1 MSTLHG
7 NGIERLKKKISFAV
21 KIGLAVKKN
30 CDNLVVKK
38 ESDFPKKKIWGG
50 ACVPRI
56 SVLDSLMALPVRIG
70 EI

>member
-1 MSTLHG
+1 MCLHYM
-7 NGIERLKKKISFAV
+7 EMASKDKKKKKISFAV

-30 CDNLVVKK
+30 CDDLVV
-38 ESDFPKKKIWGG
+38 KIWGG